1 MLGSLDGESG
11 ITFKRLR
18 AIVKR
23 FFASAADTLGDAN
36 PALAEK
42 LRRATPHWMRH
53 TRATHALQ
61 RGAELTTVRDKL
73 RQASLSTTSM
83 YLLSDDLRRAK
94 QIGGVP
100 FDAAAASVVAYLLT
114 AARLASSIFA
124 IALRCTSSGPSTMR
138 TVR

>member
-94 QIGGVP
+94 QIG
-100 FDAAAASVVAYLLT
+100 AAFEAPAA
-114 AARLASSIFA
+114 
-124 IALRCTSSGPSTMR
+124 
-138 TVR
+138 